1 MNKIIFTISSQIA
14 LCFICILM
22 IGSCKREYI
31 PTPQTIAVNEYVGE
45 WNGTTTVT
53 RALTG
58 TDIVETSVP
67 LAEIMSLRQEN
78 GKDTVNFKD
87 PVTGLNIAGRNGT
100 WSITQVTNTED
111 ASING
116 ARLLRL
122 RVITA
127 ANRITYTNFTIK
139 ALQAKTLVLYNG
151 ANKTLTYTK

>member
-1 MNKIIFTISSQIA
+1 MSKIRFTISGQIA
-14 LCFICILM
+14 LILVSIL

-31 PTPQTIAVNEYVGE
+31 PTQQVVATNDYVGE
-45 WNGTTTVT
+45 WNGTTAVT

-58 TDIVETSVP
+58 TDIVETSAP
-67 LAEIMSLRQEN
+67 LTEIMSLRQEN

-87 PVTGLNIAGRNGT
+87 PTTGLNIAGRNGT
-100 WSITQVTNTED
+100 WSITEVTNTED
-111 ASING
+111 PSLNG

-139 ALQAKTLVLYNG
+139 ALQAKTLVLNNG